1 MSALHDNNMFFL
13 ISNCNQICVGK
24 GWKSAMILF
33 LLIGKVRINP
43 QQCIGPSIT

>member
-13 ISNCNQICVGK
+13 ISNFSYCVGK